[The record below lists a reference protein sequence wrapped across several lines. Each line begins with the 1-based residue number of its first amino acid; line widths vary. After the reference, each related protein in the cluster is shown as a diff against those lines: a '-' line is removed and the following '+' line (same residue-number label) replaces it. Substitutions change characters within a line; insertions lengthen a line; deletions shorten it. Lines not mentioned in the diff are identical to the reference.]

1 MFTATMIGLGLLAG
15 GVIAVALRK
24 EFSSKTETAPKAG
37 GKSVNDVS
45 ALNLRELLTQSPAPV
60 VVQFYSPDCPAC
72 VTQKPN
78 FQEAADT
85 HKGNT
90 RFVIINVKDN
100 KSTARRLGIT
110 RIPTTMVFRG
120 SDETPL
126 ASRVGVFPAS
136 EVNAFIANAL
146 KQ

>member
-1 MFTATMIGLGLLAG
+1 MFTATMIGLGALAA
-15 GVIAVALRK
+15 GVAFVALRK
-24 EFSSKTETAPKAG
+24 EFRPKTDAAPKKG
-37 GKSVNDVS
+37 SVPVADVS
-45 ALNLRELLTQSPAPV
+45 ALNLREMLTQSPAPV

-120 SDETPL
+120 SDETAI
-126 ASRVGVFPAS
+126 ASRVGVFPPA
-136 EVNAFIANAL
+136 EIQTFIANAL
-146 KQ
+146 K